1 MKKVLKIGA
10 SILGVIILAVLILFV
25 FFPGLPTYF
34 YAKDKYEYI
43 NVTPKDYPHADVKTP
58 ENFVETTVFGLTLS
72 IPPELEKKYP
82 DETEGFKC
90 GLYTDVSGE
99 SNTSIIFMENENSN
113 KEFSLSDS
121 IDDSSSKEKIS
132 VSKFNKAVEKLGL
145 KAPENYYE
153 FFNLVYTTSLD
164 DFSIHK
170 HGTSAAFLI
179 IAEWKEMLYPSY
191 IEVYPFETDNA
202 IGFIQL
208 FSLPSEERNSYKMI
222 VELYSKNNLNHC
234 FSAMVGSDNFTTVQQ
249 IVNSAKLLEE

>member
-1 MKKVLKIGA
+1 MKRALKISA
-10 SILGVIILAVLILFV
+10 SILGVIILAVLIVFI
-25 FFPGLPTYF
+25 FFPGLPTYL

-43 NVTPKDYPHADVKTP
+43 SVVPKEYPYADVKTP
-58 ENFVETTVFGLTLS
+58 ESFVETTVFGLTLS
-72 IPPELEKKYP
+72 LPQELEQKYS
-82 DETEGFKC
+82 DSKSLEGI
-90 GLYTDVSGE
+90 YNDPSGE
-99 SNTSIIFMENENSN
+99 SDTAVIFMDNDNLN

-121 IDDSSSKEKIS
+121 IDDSTAEDKMS
-132 VSKFNKAVEKLGL
+132 VEKFNKAVEKLGL

-153 FFNLVYTTSLD
+153 FFNLVYTASLD

-202 IGFIQL
+202 VGFIQL
-208 FSLPSEERNSYKMI
+208 YGLPNEKGKSYVMV
-222 VELYSKNNLNHC
+222 VELYSKNNLNNS
-234 FSAMVGSDNFTTVQQ
+234 FSAMVASDDFTTVQQ